1 VPDDSSRLDLRT
13 RIRQGMRDQVRI
25 TAIELMLEHG
35 FAETSVDDIV
45 NASGISRR
53 SFYRYFGTRED
64 LVLGRTDDQIT
75 TLVNAFAARP
85 PDEDTWTALQRAAES
100 LPDATQP
107 KERTLAFARLVN
119 GDPDLRAR
127 QLEQRAAWRAALA
140 PLIEQRA
147 RQSGTPLDPLGATAL
162 VAAALSCLDV
172 AVEAWVG
179 QEGSTPLSSLYERAV
194 AAVRSLQPPVPTTN
208 RSELRAPV
216 TGRPAPDN
224 S

>member
-1 VPDDSSRLDLRT
+1 VLDDSSRPDLRV
-13 RIRQGMRDQVRI
+13 RVRQGVREEVRI
-25 TAIELMLEHG
+25 TAIELMLERG

-64 LVLGRTDDQIT
+64 LVLGSTDDQIAI
-75 TLVNAFAARP
+75 LVSALNARP
-85 PDEDTWTALQRAAES
+85 PEEDAWTALQRAAES
-100 LPDATQP
+100 LPDARQP

-140 PLIEQRA
+140 PLIERRA
-147 RQSGTPLDPLGATAL
+147 RQSGTPLDLLGASAL

-172 AVEAWVG
+172 AIEAWVH
-179 QEGSTPLSSLYERAV
+179 QEGRIPLAGLYERAV
-194 AAVRSLQPPVPTTN
+194 AAVHAQRPT
-208 RSELRAPV
+208 
-216 TGRPAPDN
+216 PDHLT
-224 S
+224 SRKP